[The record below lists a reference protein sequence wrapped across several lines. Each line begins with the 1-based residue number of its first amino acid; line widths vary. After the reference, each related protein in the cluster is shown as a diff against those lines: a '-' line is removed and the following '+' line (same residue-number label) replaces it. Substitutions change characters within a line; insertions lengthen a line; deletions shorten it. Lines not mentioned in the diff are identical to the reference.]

1 MILFTKRERE
11 RSSLFSSDTN
21 FLGDI
26 HGYNTSIQ
34 FTQTNY
40 FYNNTI
46 ISIGLPMQLVPTLQN
61 WAHDNTITTELCN
74 NVTML

>member
-11 RSSLFSSDTN
+11 RSSLFSCDTN

-34 FTQTNY
+34 FTQNNY
-40 FYNNTI
+40 FYNNTYFYRPTDA
-46 ISIGLPMQLVPTLQN
+46 ISY
-61 WAHDNTITTELCN
+61 NTAKLSTWQYYYN
-74 NVTML
+74 